1 MELLYLSRP
10 SKLEMVGFLDNSL
23 SANPHSEL
31 SAKLKLFNCLHFV
44 SSIRGTNSDRDRNQ
58 TLFIGTEQSVTPYVV
73 SDVLMETLRKAVAP
87 PVQPANL
94 LTILKALTN
103 LFDNS
108 CLHQWLRTHSAEV
121 SSQVK

>member
-1 MELLYLSRP
+1 MELTLTETEIKHYLLVLN
-10 SKLEMVGFLDNSL
+10 KASL
-23 SANPHSEL
+23 L
-31 SAKLKLFNCLHFV
+31 ML
-44 SSIRGTNSDRDRNQ
+44 
-58 TLFIGTEQSVTPYVV
+58 